1 MTDDQKM
8 KQAIWL
14 IEVQK
19 NRIKELEAEN
29 ENLHKQVSEMI
40 SSLCKIGDT
49 VYMYGLSL
57 KDGHNEKNEVVRFID
72 AKTTCIEVT
81 EDNIYQVCDLLYH
94 KKAFFRK
101 MKQKIILSKL
111 LLKRFLLT
119 QKLEENKLWI

>member
-49 VYMYGLSL
+49 VYMYGLRRINY
-57 KDGHNEKNEVVRFID
+57 GYRN
-72 AKTTCIEVT
+72 
-81 EDNIYQVCDLLYH
+81 
-94 KKAFFRK
+94 
-101 MKQKIILSKL
+101 
-111 LLKRFLLT
+111 
-119 QKLEENKLWI
+119 